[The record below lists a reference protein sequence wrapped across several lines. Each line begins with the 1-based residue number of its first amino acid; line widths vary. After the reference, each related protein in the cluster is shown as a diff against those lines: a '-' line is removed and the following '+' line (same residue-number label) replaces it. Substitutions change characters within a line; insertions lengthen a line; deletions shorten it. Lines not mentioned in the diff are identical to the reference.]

1 MASKGTTAGMLVD
14 SHCHLQLPQF
24 DGDRQEVV
32 ERARAAGLAAFVV
45 PGIDIETSRKAIAL
59 ADAHSDIY
67 AAVGVHPHQAATVNG
82 RTLASLRSLANSS
95 KVVAIGEIG
104 LDYYRQLSPP
114 DIQRQVFRQML
125 ALAGQLRL
133 PVVVHSRD
141 AEGDTLEML
150 TAWEREIL
158 PSWPKDRP
166 LGVMHSFAGDLT
178 LALRYIELGF
188 LISIPGTCTRP
199 RAHRICA
206 VAAGLP
212 VRWMVVETDA
222 PFQAPPSQGR
232 RRNEPAYLVETVAK
246 IAELRGTTFQE
257 VAAGTGLAAAW
268 LFGLGDIGEE
278 EYMRQR
284 GMS

>member
-1 MASKGTTAGMLVD
+1 MLVD
-14 SHCHLQLPQF
+14 THCHLQLPEF
-24 DGDRQEVV
+24 DGDREEVLA
-32 ERARAAGLAAFVV
+32 RARAAGLAAFVV
-45 PGIDIETSRKAIAL
+45 PGIDVETSRQAVAL
-59 ADAHSDIY
+59 ADSHSDVY
-67 AAVGVHPHQAATVNG
+67 ATVGVHPHEASTFNG
-82 RTLASLRSLANSS
+82 RTLAILSSFANSS

-104 LDYYRQLSPP
+104 LDYYRRLSPP
-114 DIQRQVFRQML
+114 EVQRKVFRQML
-125 ALAGQLRL
+125 ALAGELRL

-150 TAWEREIL
+150 TAWEREML
-158 PSWPKDRP
+158 PTGPKDRP

-178 LALRYIELGF
+178 LALRYIDLGF

-199 RAHRICA
+199 EADRICA

-212 VRWMVVETDA
+212 LRWMVVETDA
-222 PFQAPPSQGR
+222 PFQAPQPHRG
-232 RRNEPAYLVETVAK
+232 RRNEPAYLVETIAK
-246 IAELRGTTFQE
+246 IAQLRGTTPQE

-278 EYMRQR
+278 EYVGER